1 MTRLPPGGEP
11 IAVWDGKAAP
21 EGFDWRGVQH
31 RILEISNR
39 WRVDTRWWEPG
50 QRVARD
56 YLKVITDTG
65 HLCLIYRDARS
76 GGWFLARLYD

>member
-1 MTRLPPGGEP
+1 MTRLSSEGEP
-11 IAVWDGKAAP
+11 IEVWGNQALP
-21 EGFDWRGVQH
+21 EGFSWQGVQH

-50 QRVARD
+50 QSVSRD
-56 YLKVITDTG
+56 YLKVITATG

-76 GGWFLARLYD
+76 DRWYLARLYD